1 MGELEMAMAV
11 LAGLNTPS
19 VEDQFKAAGLL
30 DEMGMVVTEPDPYR
44 YSAGRPDLTGMP
56 EGPSSQAAGYGSRA
70 SRPFKGGGAKPDVPG
85 PATRLRNTVGTV
97 AGATEAAAGLGEVA
111 KSRAAAIGKGVNKG
125 TKLMGFSPTVA
136 GRNGRIAMQAMK
148 HPALQAG
155 LKWAGPVAAALA
167 AGDLVLGDES
177 LANKGMDVAL
187 MTAGGVAGSAI
198 PIVGTAMGAAGGKM
212 ISDGLQFVL
221 GGGKSPEERKLEEA
235 LALLQRG

>member
-1 MGELEMAMAV
+1 MDTDLMAAMTILGNLSGGTADQN
-11 LAGLNTPS
+11 LLDPYGLLGPAPNYYDPYQ
-19 VEDQFKAAGLL
+19 VYDQDPDRFKAKSQYA
-30 DEMGMVVTEPDPYR
+30 VKPNI
-44 YSAGRPDLTGMP
+44 P
-56 EGPSSQAAGYGSRA
+56 EGPVKRA
-70 SRPFKGGGAKPDVPG
+70 RDA
-85 PATRLRNTVGTV
+85 VGTV
-97 AGATEAAAGLGEVA
+97 AGAAEAAGGLGEVA
-111 KSRAAAIGKGVNKG
+111 KKRTAGIAKTVKQG

-136 GRNGRIAMQAMK
+136 GRNGRIAMEAMK

-187 MTAGGVAGSAI
+187 MAAGGVAGSAI
-198 PIVGTAMGAAGGKM
+198 PIVGTAMGAAGGKLV
-212 ISDGLQFVL
+212 SDGLQFVL